1 MKKEYDF
8 SKMKSV
14 KNPYAKYLK
23 KQITIKINDD
33 TIKYFK
39 ELAEE
44 TGITYQNLINLY
56 LTDCA
61 ESNKKLELH
70 WKSKQSNSR

>member
-8 SKMKSV
+8 SKMKSI

-61 ESNKKLELH
+61 ESHKKLKLV
-70 WKSKQSNSR
+70 WKSK

>member
-14 KNPYAKYLK
+14 KNPYEKYLK

-61 ESNKKLELH
+61 ESHKKLKLV
-70 WKSKQSNSR
+70 WKNK

>member
-1 MKKEYDF
+1 
-8 SKMKSV
+8 MKSI

-23 KQITIKINDD
+23 KQVTIKINDE

-39 ELAEE
+39 NLAKE

-56 LTDCA
+56 LTECA
-61 ESNKKLELH
+61 SSQKKIKIN
-70 WKSKQSNSR
+70 WKS